1 MTSDYRRCDR
11 RVWTTRCGL
20 MLWLGVCG
28 PALLMTGCD
37 AFNPA
42 FLSLIDA
49 SGQYA
54 TLDNPSGHVAIV
66 LVNNAEVGER
76 VLTCLES
83 ADCGCVEG
91 EICDALVLS
100 DEEMRTLKPRVRLRV
115 RVTLTDGS
123 SQLIEFID
131 GSTNLVK
138 PSFNV
143 EALPD
148 LNQNDLNT
156 VVVRCDVARV
166 EVVDPI
172 EVFVPIAW
180 NVYDFVEPTET
191 VPGYWRVS
199 REERAKFVPLQV
211 DDVDADLRTVLRRNI
226 GIRDAPAPMDDPAC
240 GSVVAVTLD
249 GVLTVPFFQGEP
261 GYDALDEESTASVG
275 GRYEFRVS
283 VQ

>member
-1 MTSDYRRCDR
+1 MSDVNVLVLTGYGLNCDLETAYAFELAGAKAR
-11 RVWTTRCGL
+11 RVHI
-20 MLWLGVCG
+20 
-28 PALLMTGCD
+28 
-37 AFNPA
+37 N
-42 FLSLIDA
+42 SLIDGSIKLA
-49 SGQYA
+49 DFQ
-54 TLDNPSGHVAIV
+54 I
-66 LVNNAEVGER
+66 LVFIGGFGWGDDHGAGVIQ
-76 VLTCLES
+76 
-83 ADCGCVEG
+83 A
-91 EICDALVLS
+91 
-100 DEEMRTLKPRVRLRV
+100 VRMKTNIGR
-115 RVTLTDGS
+115 
-123 SQLIEFID
+123 QLIEFID

-156 VVVRCDVARV
+156 VIVRCDVARV
-166 EVVDPI
+166 EVIDPI

-199 REERAKFVPLQV
+199 REERAKFVTLQV

-226 GIRDAPAPMDDPAC
+226 GIRDAPAPMDNPAC

-261 GYDALDEESTASVG
+261 GYDALDEESAASVG